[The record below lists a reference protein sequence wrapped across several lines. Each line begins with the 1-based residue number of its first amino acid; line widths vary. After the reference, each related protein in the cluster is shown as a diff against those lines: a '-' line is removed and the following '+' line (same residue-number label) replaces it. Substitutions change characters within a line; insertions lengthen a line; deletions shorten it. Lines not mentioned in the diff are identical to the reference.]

1 MVSSGKKNYK
11 YFIDYIDGDYK
22 MKPIC
27 VILQNTRG
35 WVKIM
40 TVKLNAY
47 TF

>member
-11 YFIDYIDGDYK
+11 YFIDYIDRDYK